1 MSKRLNMISILI
13 AVAIAL
19 VAMVVAVLI
28 PKKEDE

>member
-1 MSKRLNMISILI
+1 MSKRLNMISIFI